1 MKNRKNRPVN
11 GKVFRSGVYST
22 AILAAAILLAVLVNL
37 VVRAIPSKYTEFDLS
52 EGKMYTLGDSSVQL
66 AQSLQQDV
74 TIYYLCETGSEDA
87 IITKLLDH
95 YAAESSHI
103 HWEQKDPTLY
113 PTFAAQYGAENASTG
128 SLIVTSGEDSVV
140 LDAADLYEY
149 DYSDYYTTGSANVTF
164 GGEKQITA
172 AIYKI
177 TSGDARVAYYTTNHG
192 EQALTSSL
200 TEALNAP
207 NITLQPLDLLTSEIP
222 EDCSLLI
229 INAPTSDLASDDGLV
244 DEVSM
249 LQNYLNEG
257 GKMLLTTNI
266 YDETPNLDALMA
278 EFGLSREPGIVV
290 EGDSGHS
297 LYGYPY
303 SLFPDYGATEKSAAL
318 NGVNKDTH
326 VMLSVAQGLVLT
338 ETGGCDRGT
347 PAQHLGAV
355 LQQAGRQQRRNH
367 RKGERRHRRPLYTG
381 RLGVQ
386 RQHRGGSDLDRLPE
400 CGQRT
405 GVSVHS
411 RQPHLPAGLCRFA
424 GRG

>member
-37 VVRAIPSKYTEFDLS
+37 VVRALPSKYTEFDLS
-52 EGKMYTLGDSSVQL
+52 EAKMYTLGDSSVQL

-172 AIYKI
+172 AIYKL

-200 TEALNAP
+200 TEALNAQ

-244 DEVSM
+244 DEASM

-303 SLFPDYGATEKSAAL
+303 SRFPRWTA
-318 NGVNKDTH
+318 
-326 VMLSVAQGLVLT
+326 
-338 ETGGCDRGT
+338 
-347 PAQHLGAV
+347 
-355 LQQAGRQQRRNH
+355 
-367 RKGERRHRRPLYTG
+367 
-381 RLGVQ
+381 
-386 RQHRGGSDLDRLPE
+386 
-400 CGQRT
+400 
-405 GVSVHS
+405 
-411 RQPHLPAGLCRFA
+411 
-424 GRG
+424 

>member
-37 VVRAIPSKYTEFDLS
+37 VVRALPSKYTEFDLS

-128 SLIVTSGEDSVV
+128 SLIVTSGDDSVV

-172 AIYKI
+172 AIYKL

-200 TEALNAP
+200 TEALNAQ

-244 DEVSM
+244 DEASM

-303 SLFPDYGATEKSAAL
+303 SLFPDYGATEESAAL

-326 VMLSVAQGLVLT
+326 VMRTGSCADRD
-338 ETGGCDRGT
+338 GGCDRGT

-355 LQQAGRQQRRNH
+355 LQQAERQQRRNH

-381 RLGVQ
+381 RLGMQ
-386 RQHRGGSDLDRLPE
+386 RQHRDGSDLDRLPE

-411 RQPHLPAGLCRFA
+411 RQPHLPAGLRRFA
-424 GRG
+424 GRR